1 MKRAYPKNN
10 PAVPSRCLSVGV
22 LQKLETRVSD
32 MLGVIELLGESEN
45 ELVYGS
51 DICLQ
56 GDLTQERKIEKYRKV
71 SKKDEEAEEEGY
83 PAQPITKLQRV
94 RKSKK
99 TGIRRLESL
108 DTTPSSTTNQD
119 SPPSLY
125 NRVPSISTTMIQ
137 PSDEEIES
145 QSESY
150 LLDHFPSPIGDET
163 SKQIDSMILTSDK
176 TNANMMTSRL
186 LFNST

>member
-1 MKRAYPKNN
+1 MNRAYPKNN

-51 DICLQ
+51 DVCLQ
-56 GDLTQERKIEKYRKV
+56 GDLTQERKIKKYG
-71 SKKDEEAEEEGY
+71 KDAEEEEEEY
-83 PAQPITKLQRV
+83 PKQPITKLQRV

-119 SPPSLY
+119 SPPSLF

-163 SKQIDSMILTSDK
+163 SKQINSMILTSDK